1 MASFLSPLVRE
12 PTVEHELRNARTGD
26 CLANRIETAFDS
38 ATRNQGLL
46 GRDSFSSGS
55 ALVLA
60 PCSSVH
66 TWFMRFPIDVLF
78 MTKAGLITKAKPS
91 LGPWR
96 MAMAWNTFAVIELP
110 GGAVGDT
117 KAGDVLEFVPKKSA

>member
-1 MASFLSPLVRE
+1 MASFLSPLLRE
-12 PTVEHELRNARTGD
+12 PTAEHELRNAQTGAR
-26 CLANRIETAFDS
+26 LADRIETAFDS

-46 GRDSFSSGS
+46 GRDAFATGS

-60 PCSSVH
+60 PCTSVH

-78 MTKAGLITKAKPS
+78 MTKIGMIKKVRPS

-96 MAMAWNTFAVIELP
+96 IAMSWNAYAVIELP
-110 GGAVGDT
+110 GGTAGNA
-117 KAGDVLEFVPKKSA
+117 KAGDTLEFVPKQSA